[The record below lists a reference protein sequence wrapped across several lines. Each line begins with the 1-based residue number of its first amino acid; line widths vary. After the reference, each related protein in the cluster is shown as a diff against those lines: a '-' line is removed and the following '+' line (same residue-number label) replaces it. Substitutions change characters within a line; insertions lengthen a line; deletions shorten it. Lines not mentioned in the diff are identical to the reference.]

1 MDKVFPMHESIYS
14 WRGRG
19 LALAAVGLLIGLPAS
34 GETAEKRG
42 EEVYQQTCIVC
53 HGSGLLGAPR
63 LSDGKRWRKL
73 VSEGLDDLVPA
84 ALGGIRQMP
93 ARGGNPNLSDADVA
107 RAVVWMVNQHG
118 AQAVEPDEA
127 AVARWRRLADRHKK

>member
-1 MDKVFPMHESIYS
+1 MHESIHS

-19 LALAAVGLLIGLPAS
+19 RALAAVGLLIGLPAS
-34 GETAEKRG
+34 GEAAEKRG

-73 VSEGLDDLVPA
+73 LSEGLDDLVPA

-118 AQAVEPDEA
+118 ARAVEPDEA